1 MKSDRI
7 IDKIYEDIVKEQRG
21 GDENTHTGYKEE
33 VKNLE
38 KRIKNEIDTK
48 LGEIDKKLGM
58 LAEAAKN
65 TGADSDEEKGDAAE
79 NTETLSDEDTES
91 KTE

>member
-7 IDKIYEDIVKEQRG
+7 IDKIYEDIVNEQRG
-21 GDENTHTGYKEE
+21 EANTSTGYKEE

-48 LGEIDKKLGM
+48 LAEIDKKLGM

-65 TGADSDEEKGDAAE
+65 TGADSDEEKSDASE
-79 NTETLSDEDTES
+79 NTETLEEKSEEDA
-91 KTE
+91 

>member
-7 IDKIYEDIVKEQRG
+7 IDKIYEDIVKEQQ

-48 LGEIDKKLGM
+48 LAEIDKKLGM

-65 TGADSDEEKGDAAE
+65 TGADSNEEKSDAAKD
-79 NTETLSDEDTES
+79 TETLEEESEDGEA
-91 KTE
+91 

>member
-7 IDKIYEDIVKEQRG
+7 IDKIYEDIVNEQRG
-21 GDENTHTGYKEE
+21 EANTSTGYKEE

-48 LGEIDKKLGM
+48 LAEIDKKLDM

-65 TGADSDEEKGDAAE
+65 TGADSDEEKSDASE
-79 NTETLSDEDTES
+79 NAETLEEKSEEDA
-91 KTE
+91 

>member
-7 IDKIYEDIVKEQRG
+7 IDKIYEDIINEQRG
-21 GDENTHTGYKEE
+21 DANTSTGYKEE

-48 LGEIDKKLGM
+48 LAEIDKKLGM
-58 LAEAAKN
+58 IAEAAKN
-65 TGADSDEEKGDAAE
+65 TGADSDEEKSDAAE
-79 NTETLSDEDTES
+79 NTETLKEESEEDA
-91 KTE
+91 

>member
-7 IDKIYEDIVKEQRG
+7 LDKIYEDIVKEQRG
-21 GDENTHTGYKEE
+21 DENTSTGYKEE

-48 LGEIDKKLGM
+48 LGEIDKKLNK
-58 LAEAAKN
+58 LTEAAKN

-79 NTETLSDEDTES
+79 NTETLDEDTKS
-91 KTE
+91 TTE

>member
-7 IDKIYEDIVKEQRG
+7 IDKIYEDIVNEQRG
-21 GDENTHTGYKEE
+21 ESNTSTGYKEE

-48 LGEIDKKLGM
+48 LAEIDKKLGM

-65 TGADSDEEKGDAAE
+65 TGADRDEEKSDASE
-79 NTETLSDEDTES
+79 NTETLKEKSEEDA
-91 KTE
+91 

>member
-7 IDKIYEDIVKEQRG
+7 IDKIYEDIINEQRG
-21 GDENTHTGYKEE
+21 DANTSTGYKEE

-48 LGEIDKKLGM
+48 LAEIDKKLGM

-65 TGADSDEEKGDAAE
+65 TGADSDEEKGDAIE
-79 NTETLSDEDTES
+79 NTETLKEESEDGEA
-91 KTE
+91 

>member
-7 IDKIYEDIVKEQRG
+7 IDKIYEDIVNEQRG

-48 LGEIDKKLGM
+48 LSEIDKKLGM

-65 TGADSDEEKGDAAE
+65 TGADSDEEKGDAAKD
-79 NTETLSDEDTES
+79 TETLEEESEDGEA
-91 KTE
+91 

>member
-7 IDKIYEDIVKEQRG
+7 IDKIYEDIVKEQR

-65 TGADSDEEKGDAAE
+65 TGADSDEEKGDAVE
-79 NTETLSDEDTES
+79 NATPLEEESEDGEA
-91 KTE
+91 

>member
-7 IDKIYEDIVKEQRG
+7 LDKIYEDIVKEQQ

-38 KRIKNEIDTK
+38 KRIKNEIDKK

-58 LAEAAKN
+58 LTEAAKD
-65 TGADSDEEKGDAAE
+65 TGADSDEEKGDAAKD
-79 NTETLSDEDTES
+79 TETLKEVSEEDA
-91 KTE
+91 